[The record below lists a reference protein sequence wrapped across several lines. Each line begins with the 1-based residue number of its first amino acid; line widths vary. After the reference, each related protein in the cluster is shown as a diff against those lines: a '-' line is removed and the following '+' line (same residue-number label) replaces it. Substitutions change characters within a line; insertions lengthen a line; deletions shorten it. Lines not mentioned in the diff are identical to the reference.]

1 MGITHD
7 SWSIVWLHFTNKN
20 RRQTFAFIC
29 PNMNQDKNQHVFF
42 IENFNI

>member
-20 RRQTFAFIC
+20 RRQMFAFIC
-29 PNMNQDKNQHVFF
+29 PNMNQDKNQHVLT
-42 IENFNI
+42 